1 MKKKKLILENFRK
14 IIWWKSVFFCY
25 SVDFRVSGQSTF
37 ANFRWKIQDY
47 NGQGKASVRRFS
59 FSFWQKKTRKPDQTR
74 QKKKIRNQK
83 LTNILKVCNRSGF
96 VCLFCFVW
104 KQRVFQLCPVI
115 DYAKRNKQNHTTLT
129 NWF

>member
-59 FSFWQKKTRKPDQTR
+59 FSFWQKKNKKTRPDQT
-74 QKKKIRNQK
+74 KKKDQK
-83 LTNILKVCNRSGF
+83 SKIDQYFEGVQSIW
-96 VCLFCFVW
+96 VCLLVLFCLKTKGFPIMSGYW
-104 KQRVFQLCPVI
+104 LCKTKQTKSHNL
-115 DYAKRNKQNHTTLT
+115 D
-129 NWF
+129 